1 MCYIY
6 NIMTIAK
13 AVDDIIS
20 ESPFLEEA
28 LSENLINIS
37 SLARKIRP
45 DVEHLTKKTV
55 QESAIIMA
63 ISRRPADYSFRI
75 AKGIRSFMNELGDII
90 VRSGLSDHTFENSST
105 LSASRRKLMEETSR
119 GKEVFYTFSQGV
131 YETTLVSSSSIDE
144 LIARIFSHENLLS
157 QKRNLSSIT
166 LRLPQNN
173 TEVSG
178 VYYFIL
184 RSLAWAGINV
194 CEIISTSNEISI
206 VVSNEDVDRAFPI
219 LMKLKR

>member
-1 MCYIY
+1 
-6 NIMTIAK
+6 MTISK
-13 AVDDIIS
+13 AVEDIIS
-20 ESPFLEEA
+20 QSPFLSEA

-37 SLARKIRP
+37 SLARKIKP
-45 DVEHLTKKTV
+45 DIEILTKKRV

-63 ISRRPADYSFRI
+63 ISRMPPGQSLRI
-75 AKGIRSFMNELGDII
+75 SKSIKAFMSELGDII
-90 VRSGLSDHTFENSST
+90 VRSGLSDHTFENSPT
-105 LSASRRKLMEETSR
+105 LSDSRRQLMEEISSD
-119 GKEVFYTFSQGV
+119 KEIFYTFSQGV
-131 YETTLVSSSSIDE
+131 YETTLIASRSLDDLID
-144 LIARIFSHENLLS
+144 RIFRKE
-157 QKRNLSSIT
+157 KRISGKTNLSSIT
-166 LRLPQNN
+166 LRLPQSN

-206 VVSNEDVDRAFPI
+206 VVSNDDVDQAFSL

>member
-1 MCYIY
+1 
-6 NIMTIAK
+6 MTIAK
-13 AVDDIIS
+13 AVEDMIRQ
-20 ESPFLEEA
+20 SPFLAEA

-37 SLARKIRP
+37 SLARKIKP
-45 DVEHLTKKTV
+45 DIEALTKKSV

-63 ISRRPADYSFRI
+63 ISRMPPGESVRI
-75 AKGIRSFMNELGDII
+75 SRSIKAFMSELGDII
-90 VRSGLSDHTFENSST
+90 VRSGLSDHTFENSPT
-105 LSASRRKLMEETSR
+105 LSTSRRQLMEEILSE
-119 GKEVFYTFSQGV
+119 KEIFYTFSQGV
-131 YETTLVSSSSIDE
+131 YETTLIASRSLDDLID
-144 LIARIFSHENLLS
+144 RIFSNE
-157 QKRNLSSIT
+157 KRISRKTDLSSIT

-206 VVSNEDVDRAFPI
+206 VVSNYDVDKAFSI
-219 LMKLKR
+219 LMKMKR